1 MPNAHNRGV
10 NVIMPVYRGGP
21 YWDLTL
27 DSLGQ
32 ARRIFNKVLMS
43 FDGPTRNELVQGLK
57 TGVKADI
64 ADYLLVTPTTMTA
77 TEHTLWLINQSP
89 VSDWEDS
96 QLVMLMAEDDLICV
110 ESLSVGLDAVKERE
124 NSILFGSWRIHEP
137 DLDPTEIPGGD
148 VPLEVTIYPENQIAS
163 QLTKWVNQGEVTT
176 ISGIAMEMRALRSYL
191 SQVAG
196 AKGGA
201 TLLSGVRT
209 EFFLATQPSVKHM
222 VRCTKPITLIQT
234 HPQQEGSILARG
246 KKNQDEALY
255 QLWLCLTHQHVPIP
269 ARIFAALRLV
279 KRLAQRPATLR
290 ALPSAWSTFRKV
302 NHAT

>member
-1 MPNAHNRGV
+1 
-10 NVIMPVYRGGP
+10 MPVYRGGIH
-21 YWDLTL
+21 WDVTL
-27 DSLGQ
+27 DSLSKS
-32 ARRIFNKVLMS
+32 RHIFNKVLMS
-43 FDGPTRNELVQGLK
+43 FDGPTRAELAEGLK
-57 TGVKADI
+57 AGVQADI
-64 ADYLLVTPTTMTA
+64 ADYLMVTPTTMTA
-77 TEHTLWLINQSP
+77 TEHTLWLINQTP

-124 NSILFGSWRIHEP
+124 NSILFGSWRIREN
-137 DLDPTEIPGGD
+137 DLDPTEILGD
-148 VPLEVTIYPENQIAS
+148 DDPPEVTIYPENQIVP

-176 ISGIAMEMRALRSYL
+176 ISGIALEMRALRSYL

-222 VRCTKPITLIQT
+222 VRCTKPITLIQI

-255 QLWLCLTHQHVPIP
+255 QLWLCLTNQHVPIA
-269 ARIFAALRLV
+269 ARIFAALRFV
-279 KRLAQRPATLR
+279 KRLMQRPRTLR
-290 ALPSAWSTFRKV
+290 VFPNALRTFRSVKD
-302 NHAT
+302 AS